1 MHTLTITSEP
11 YATENDVAIVEDAI
25 NQFNV
30 VFTGDTSYSP
40 LRIFLRDEA
49 GKIVG
54 GLLGDMWG
62 GWLHIGY
69 LWVHE
74 ALRGQGYG
82 EQLLR
87 RAEEEARAHGCRAA
101 KLDTFSFQARPF
113 YEKHGYEVFAELQ
126 DFPTGHTFYYL
137 KKML

>member
-1 MHTLTITSEP
+1 MPNFTITSEP
-11 YATENDVAIVEDAI
+11 YATESDVATVEDAI

-30 VFTGDTSYSP
+30 VVTGDTTYNP
-40 LRIFLRDEA
+40 LRLFLRDEA
-49 GKIVG
+49 GKVVG

-69 LWVHE
+69 LWVHK
-74 ALRGQGYG
+74 AMRGQGYG
-82 EQLLR
+82 GQLLHA
-87 RAEEEARAHGCRAA
+87 AEAEARAHGCRAV

-113 YEKHGYEVFAELQ
+113 YERHGYAVFAELQ
-126 DFPTGHTFYYL
+126 DFPTGHAFYYL